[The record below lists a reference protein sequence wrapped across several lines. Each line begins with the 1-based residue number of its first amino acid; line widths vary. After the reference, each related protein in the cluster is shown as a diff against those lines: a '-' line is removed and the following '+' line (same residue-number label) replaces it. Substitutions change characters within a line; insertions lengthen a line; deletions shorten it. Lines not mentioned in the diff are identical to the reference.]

1 MAATQGGLLLFDG
14 TVVNEPGSTH
24 KTAGKIAAT
33 GSGSEIDFTAG
44 VFNFG
49 AIAARHG
56 GLVKFE
62 GGAVINE
69 PAGLDQVAGK
79 IVSRGLGS
87 EIDFA
92 SVTLINAGLVA
103 ATHHGLV
110 ILDQTNVDN
119 TGGRIAAH
127 GDGSRILDDRGR
139 HACDRWP

>member
-1 MAATQGGLLLFDG
+1 
-14 TVVNEPGSTH
+14 
-24 KTAGKIAAT
+24 
-33 GSGSEIDFTAG
+33 
-44 VFNFG
+44 
-49 AIAARHG
+49 
-56 GLVKFE
+56 LVKFE

-69 PAGLDQVAGK
+69 PAGPDQVAGK

-127 GDGSRILDDRGR
+127 GDGSRVQLSDSTIAGGTLATDGHSWTSDSVIEMRAYLTAPSIR
-139 HACDRWP
+139 